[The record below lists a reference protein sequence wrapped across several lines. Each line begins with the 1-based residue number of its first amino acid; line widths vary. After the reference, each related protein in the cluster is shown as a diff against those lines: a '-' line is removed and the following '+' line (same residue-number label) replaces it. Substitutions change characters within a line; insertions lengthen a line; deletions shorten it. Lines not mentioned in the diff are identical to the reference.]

1 MNPVVEAASKRR
13 LRKAVNI
20 ADLREAARLR
30 SHKMVFD
37 YLDSGSDDEIAL
49 RRAKDA
55 YSEWDLHYH
64 VLSGL
69 QPPLDLSTQIFGR
82 DVKLP
87 FFTCPCAGNRMFHTE
102 GEKAVALAAQKHG
115 TLYGLSTLA
124 TTSVQEVGELNDGP
138 KVFQLYVWKDRALV
152 KDMLDMAKEQ
162 NYDGKKQRGGLCAA
176 SCKWLQVEQVVVS
189 LRGVVASGCKW
200 CKWRSEQWGVRQGWR
215 VIGGRGAFIPDF
227 PDSLLPPST
236 RTPRLRPPS
245 PAHTHLDPPP
255 RPPPRPPPCPPP
267 CLPMPRHAPRHT
279 SHILSHHTN
288 RTAQPWPSPS
298 ISHGTAIGSATFAMG
313 TPSHPRTASNKW

>member
-1 MNPVVEAASKRR
+1 VNPVVEAASKRR

-138 KVFQLYVWKDRALV
+138 KVFQLYVWKDRALL

-162 NYDGKKQRGGLCAA
+162 NYDGKKQLGGRRCTWFANGF
-176 SCKWLQVEQVVVS
+176 KRMVQVVS
-189 LRGVVASGCKW
+189 LRGVVQVVASGA
-200 CKWRSEQWGVRQGWR
+200 SGAVSSGGV
-215 VIGGRGAFIPDF
+215 GRGGKLSRGGGGGGFIPAF

-236 RTPRLRPPS
+236 RALPAFNPPPPAHMPPS
-245 PAHTHLDPPP
+245 MPP
-255 RPPPRPPPCPPP
+255 RAPAC
-267 CLPMPRHAPRHT
+267 PRHT
-279 SHILSHHTN
+279 AHIISHHTN
-288 RTAQPWPSPS
+288 QTAQPWPSPS
-298 ISHGTAIGSATFAMG
+298 ISHGTAIGSATLAMG
-313 TPSHPRTASNKW
+313 LPSHPRTAFNKW